1 MLEKPAVSASV
12 TVGDG
17 EGDRRKLSAALD
29 EWQRAIGA
37 AHVVTAPEPLTQA
50 TRTTF
55 AAERRVRAILRPAST
70 AEVQQCVRI
79 AAAHAQPLYTVS
91 SGLNWGYGS
100 ASPVLDDQVLLDL
113 RRLQGIRNFDEGMAT
128 VVVEAGV
135 TQEQL
140 ATFLQ
145 EKGGRLWMDA
155 TASSVHSS
163 VIGNLCER
171 GHGVTPYADHVA
183 YASDYEVVLA
193 DGSLVRTGF
202 SAFGDAAAVPDHW
215 GLGPSLEGLFTQSNM
230 GIITAATLWLLP
242 APEHTEVVFF
252 QCPDDAS
259 ASLAIDRLRPLRLDG
274 TLRFGPFLA
283 NVYRSLSR
291 VMRYPWE
298 RMAGQTPLPLETALA
313 IAGEHKIDA
322 WVGALALYGTRA
334 QVAAHKKV
342 LKRALRGLTTD
353 LVFLSERLLWW
364 TRWLPHARLN
374 MARKLFPSFQGKP
387 TGRGLGTTYWRA
399 PPAPAAGSGAA
410 PTDEQQMHLDRDR
423 CGYILL
429 AIATPFRGKDV
440 LALHDIA
447 LDVCMRHELEPSLG
461 VAGVRE
467 RAFHNSLAIAFD
479 RNKTG
484 EDERALACQNE
495 LVRRLGAAGYH
506 PHRLSTSAM
515 SAMSALQP
523 EYAAVLRSLKSAL
536 DPAGILSPG
545 RYEAPAAPD

>member
-1 MLEKPAVSASV
+1 MLQELEASV
-12 TVGDG
+12 G
-17 EGDRRKLSAALD
+17 EDNPKLSAALD
-29 EWQRAIGA
+29 DWRRAIGA
-37 AHVVTAPEPLTQA
+37 AHVETAPTALSQA

-55 AAERRVRAILRPAST
+55 AAERRLHAILRPANTS
-70 AEVQQCVRI
+70 EVQQCVRI
-79 AAAHAQPLYTVS
+79 AAAHAQPIYTVS

-100 ASPVLDDQVLLDL
+100 ASPVLDGQVLLDL
-113 RRLQGIRNFDEGMAT
+113 GRLRGIRNFDEEMAT
-128 VVVEAGV
+128 VTVEAGV

-140 ATFLQ
+140 AAFLQ
-145 EKGGRLWMDA
+145 EQGGRLWMDA
-155 TASSVHSS
+155 TASSVHST

-171 GHGVTPYADHVA
+171 GHGVTPYADHVVT
-183 YASDYEVVLA
+183 ASDYEVVLA
-193 DGSLVRTGF
+193 DGSRVRTGF
-202 SAFGDAAAVPDHW
+202 SAFADSAAVADHW

-298 RMAGQTPLPLETALA
+298 RTAGQTPLPLQTALA

-334 QVAAHKKV
+334 QVAAHKKA

-399 PPAPAAGSGAA
+399 PAG
-410 PTDEQQMHLDRDR
+410 PVDEQQMHLDRDR

-461 VAGVRE
+461 VAGVRD
-467 RAFHNSLAIAFD
+467 RCFHNSLAISFD
-479 RNKTG
+479 RNKPG
-484 EDERALACQNE
+484 EDERALACQSE
-495 LVRRLGAAGYH
+495 LIRRFGAAGYY

-515 SAMSALQP
+515 SAMSTLQP
-523 EYAAVLRSLKSAL
+523 EYLAVLRSLKAAL
-536 DPAGILSPG
+536 DPKGILAPG
-545 RYEAPAAPD
+545 RYEAPSSAD